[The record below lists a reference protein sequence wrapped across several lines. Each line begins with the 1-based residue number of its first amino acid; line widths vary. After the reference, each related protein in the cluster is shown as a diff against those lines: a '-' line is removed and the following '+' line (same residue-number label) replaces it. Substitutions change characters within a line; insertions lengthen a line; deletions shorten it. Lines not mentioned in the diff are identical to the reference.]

1 MPKPKNYPNE
11 WLKEEYR
18 GCWSWSC
25 GSLCEKKKIIKIRC
39 NVAVQCFT
47 QEEESIW
54 CVCKYIPSLY
64 RIG

>member
-11 WLKEEYR
+11 WLKEEFIEVVDLEVVVV
-18 GCWSWSC
+18 SV
-25 GSLCEKKKIIKIRC
+25 KKIIKIRC

>member
-11 WLKEEYR
+11 WLKEEFIEVVDLEVVVV
-18 GCWSWSC
+18 SV
-25 GSLCEKKKIIKIRC
+25 KKIIKIRC
-39 NVAVQCFT
+39 NVAVQFFT